1 MMGAVLSTLSIEYNH
16 HFSYK
21 LSINISSDEEDFET
35 FFPILST
42 VGVEIVTISSDS
54 ETD

>member
-1 MMGAVLSTLSIEYNH
+1 MMGAVPSTLSIEYNH

-21 LSINISSDEEDFET
+21 SSINISSDEEDFGI
-35 FFPILST
+35 FFPILNT
-42 VGVEIVTISSDS
+42 VGVDIVTISSDS